1 MSKNNPYNGNSYYV
15 VIGLDTSYKANDDYA
30 QAYTAYNKS
39 RMDFSNG
46 LYITIAG
53 LAGSLVTFAFLL
65 FLSGH
70 ASISDRTITL
80 YPFDRTKTD
89 FHAAPDGDSC
99 PTSASTV
106 MAPVTSKLLHLVVTS
121 DYWDRANLL
130 VAFGYLYFCVIL
142 TFFSLLRRYKA
153 ETLWKNSFSP

>member
-39 RMDFSNG
+39 RVNFSNG

-80 YPFDRTKTD
+80 YPFDRTKRI
-89 FHAAPDGDSC
+89 SC
-99 PTSASTV
+99 CS
-106 MAPVTSKLLHLVVTS
+106 
-121 DYWDRANLL
+121 
-130 VAFGYLYFCVIL
+130 
-142 TFFSLLRRYKA
+142 
-153 ETLWKNSFSP
+153 